1 MTQSHGN
8 TMAFADEKGSIQMA
22 VRKLDESNTLFAVEV
37 DMENR
42 SSEEIARDAVLQIN
56 ALFDR
61 LIKEKQEK
69 DDQNTV

>member
-1 MTQSHGN
+1 
-8 TMAFADEKGSIQMA
+8 MAFDDERSDIQMA
-22 VRKLDESNTLFAVEV
+22 ERSLDESNRLFAVEV

-42 SSEEIARDAVLQIN
+42 SPEEIARDAVMQIN

-61 LIKEKQEK
+61 LIKEQQEK

>member
-1 MTQSHGN
+1 
-8 TMAFADEKGSIQMA
+8 MAFDDERSDIQMA
-22 VRKLDESNTLFAVEV
+22 VRSLFESNRLFAVEV

-42 SSEEIARDAVLQIN
+42 SPEEIARDAVMQIN

-61 LIKEKQEK
+61 LIKEQQKK

>member
-1 MTQSHGN
+1 
-8 TMAFADEKGSIQMA
+8 MAFDDERSDIQTA
-22 VRKLDESNTLFAVEV
+22 VRSLFESNRLFAVEV

-42 SSEEIARDAVLQIN
+42 SPEEIARDAVMQIN

-61 LIKEKQEK
+61 LIKEQQKK

>member
-1 MTQSHGN
+1 
-8 TMAFADEKGSIQMA
+8 MA
-22 VRKLDESNTLFAVEV
+22 VKSLDESNRLFAVEV

-42 SSEEIARDAVLQIN
+42 SPEEIAWDAVMQIN

-61 LIKEKQEK
+61 LIKEQQKK

>member
-1 MTQSHGN
+1 
-8 TMAFADEKGSIQMA
+8 MAFDDERSDIQMA
-22 VRKLDESNTLFAVEV
+22 VRSPDESNRLFAVEV

-42 SSEEIARDAVLQIN
+42 SPEEIARDAVMQIN

-61 LIKEKQEK
+61 LIKEQQKK